1 MNKTLKYIAGIT
13 IIITCLA
20 ITKTNHKKIADG
32 KSDQNLSESFGSI
45 SDRVS
50 VAPNIPSSVTSTVSN
65 PVHPIFKV
73 EIQN

>member
-13 IIITCLA
+13 IILACLA
-20 ITKTNHKKIADG
+20 ITKSKSSSDIA
-32 KSDQNLSESFGSI
+32 KSEGLNLYESLDSI

-50 VAPNIPSSVTSTVSN
+50 VAPNIPSSVAHTVSS

-73 EIQN
+73 EISN